1 MPYTIK
7 RFRNMKSIYGGAI
20 YWQFLTTDM
29 QVSVKPIFSI
39 EPKGRSCEICKSLQ
53 DITSDPEVRH
63 IFKIWTVQKPDNFRP
78 GRHPFKNWKQNP
90 IFSRF
95 FFFKFL
101 FCSFIWSKNLWHP
114 ICVQGPYLMRI
125 SDQKCGVFNFP
136 KMQPNIARITALAC
150 QMGQIRKIKVFYF
163 IKWYII

>member
-95 FFFKFL
+95 FFFQISFL
-101 FCSFIWSKNLWHP
+101 FIYLVQELVTPNLCPGTLSYENLRSKMWCLQFSKNATKY
-114 ICVQGPYLMRI
+114 C
-125 SDQKCGVFNFP
+125 
-136 KMQPNIARITALAC
+136 
-150 QMGQIRKIKVFYF
+150 
-163 IKWYII
+163 